1 MLETFLS
8 VLFVFLIL
16 VYALR
21 LFFRYGL
28 PWLLSRH
35 MRKQQQKYY
44 DFFGWG
50 DARSQAKKSEGDV
63 EVKNARTKPKK
74 DDAEFGEYV
83 DFEDVDE

>member
-1 MLETFLS
+1 
-8 VLFVFLIL
+8 
-16 VYALR
+16 
-21 LFFRYGL
+21 
-28 PWLLSRH
+28 

-63 EVKNARTKPKK
+63 EVKNTRTKPKK